1 MIENTNKPVCVIVG
15 VGPGNGAAFACQFGA
30 NGYQVALLARSLE
43 FTTVLAKE
51 INDTKAYVCDVAD
64 AASVA
69 HTFTAIRAEMGDI
82 DTLIFNPG
90 AGVWKSVEEITAEEF
105 EQSWRVNALG
115 ALLVSQQVLP
125 SMKANKRGNI
135 IFIGATASR
144 RGGAKTAAFPPAK
157 AAQRSLAESMAR
169 HLGAAGI
176 HVATVI
182 VDAVVDTS
190 ATRKMMPNKPDV
202 FFLQPNDLAE
212 VVFDLT
218 QQKPS
223 AWSSEIEVRP
233 FGEIW

>member
-1 MIENTNKPVCVIVG
+1 MSLKTNKPVCVIVG
-15 VGPGNGAAFACQFGA
+15 VGPGNGAAFARQFGA
-30 NGYQVALLARSLE
+30 SGYQVALLARNNE
-43 FTTVLAKE
+43 YITQLAKE
-51 INDTKAYVCDVAD
+51 IHDAKTYVCDVVD
-64 AASVA
+64 AASITQ
-69 HTFTAIRAEMGDI
+69 TFTAIGGEMGDV

-115 ALLVSQQVLP
+115 ALLVSQQIIP
-125 SMKANKRGNI
+125 NMKANKRGNI

-144 RGGAKTAAFPPAK
+144 RGGAKTAAFAPAK

-169 HLGAAGI
+169 HLGSSGI

-182 VDAVVDTS
+182 VDAVVDTP
-190 ATRKMMPNKPDV
+190 ATRKMMPSKTDE
-202 FFLQPNDLAE
+202 FFLQPDNLAE
-212 VVFDLT
+212 VVFNLA

-233 FGEIW
+233 FGEVW